1 MADKNLYNED
11 SIQSL
16 TPREHVQLR
25 PGMYAGNTDT
35 PNQLLLEVFSNAL
48 DEHNIGHGDTI
59 IIQTKEDGVCFVE
72 DKAQGFPI
80 GQKRED
86 GITVLEAAFSVMNTS
101 GKYTDDGVYEGTSL
115 GLNGIGLKLVTFLSQ
130 WLEVVSYQ
138 NGKSE
143 KLRFENGIIVDKKIG
158 KAIDKG
164 SGTKVWFKPDKQ
176 YFKTDKVDNKF
187 FEKFFN
193 DICCLC
199 NDLTIVFNDKE
210 IRHSSIEDI
219 ISIKAGNNIEIV
231 DNHFLIEDKNFKLA
245 MTFTSS
251 SMANIIPYVNYGLT
265 DQGPHITS
273 IKSTI
278 TRIFNNWA
286 KQNGLLAA
294 KDKNLDG
301 NSIQE
306 GILLVCN
313 ILSTGVKYD
322 AQVKTRVVSL
332 NSDFSSVLS
341 EQLEIWLD
349 NNPKDAEAII
359 EKALV
364 ARKAAEAAKKARAA
378 VKKKAEEK
386 KDKLFKLPTT
396 LTDCWT
402 KDRSEAELFICE
414 GKSAAA
420 GLVAARDAKY
430 QAIYGVRGK
439 MLSVLKTTPAQILK
453 NQEIN
458 NLIQALGLECDNAT
472 AKLKYDKKKLR
483 YHKIIAAADA
493 DPDGWAIENLLFNIL
508 WYLCPDLIIEGHV
521 YSAVPPLYRI
531 TNQKNEYIYIK
542 GDAEL
547 QEYKDKYGEKT
558 IKVLARNKGLGE
570 QDSDELSYALLEQ
583 ETRNVVQLQVN
594 DIGKLDKV
602 FNDLYGKKVEP
613 RVKFLLEHL
622 EEAHID

>member
-48 DEHNIGHGDTI
+48 DEHNIGHGNI
-59 IIQTKEDGVCFVE
+59 IYVQTKDDGVCFVE

-86 GITVLEAAFSVMNTS
+86 GITILEAAFSVMNTS

-115 GLNGIGLKLVTFLSQ
+115 GLNGIGLKLVTFLSE

-143 KLRFENGIIVDKKIG
+143 KLRFENGIIVDKKID
-158 KAIDKG
+158 KVADKG

-176 YFKTDKVDNKF
+176 YFKTDRVDNKF

-210 IRHSSIEDI
+210 IHHSSIEDI

-251 SMANIIPYVNYGLT
+251 SVANIIPYVNYGLT

-278 TRIFNNWA
+278 TRVFNNWA
-286 KQNGLLAA
+286 KQNGLLKT

-332 NSDFSSVLS
+332 NSDFSSVLG

-378 VKKKAEEK
+378 VKAKATTK
-386 KDKLFKLPTT
+386 TKLKIAAMPSKLA
-396 LTDCWT
+396 DCHN
-402 KDRSEAELFICE
+402 KDRSKCELYLTE
-414 GKSAAA
+414 GDSAS
-420 GLVAARDAKY
+420 GGCKIIRDASF
-430 QAIYGVRGK
+430 QAILGLKGK
-439 MLSVLKTTPAQILK
+439 VLNCLTSDIKKIQK
-453 NQEIN
+453 NAEIVD
-458 NLIQALGLECDNAT
+458 IIKALGFQWGVDNSVI
-472 AKLKYDKKKLR
+472 YDESKLR
-483 YHKIIAAADA
+483 YDKLIIAADRDVDGAHIQSLICTMLWVLI
-493 DPDGWAIENLLFNIL
+493 PDIIL
-508 WYLCPDLIIEGHV
+508 DGHV
-521 YSAVPPLYRI
+521 YIALPPLY
-531 TNQKNEYIYIK
+531 K
-542 GDAEL
+542 AEWNK
-547 QEYKDKYGEKT
+547 QYKYLDDKKALEDFKKDHKDFTLTYF
-558 IKVLARNKGLGE
+558 KGLGE
-570 QDSDELSYALLEQ
+570 ASPEELGGMIMNPK
-583 ETRNVVQLQVN
+583 TRNIQQITVEDMGLAE
-594 DIGKLDKV
+594 KV
-602 FNDLYGKKVEP
+602 INNLMGSDTQAKKEFVFGNKIKE
-613 RVKFLLEHL
+613 
-622 EEAHID
+622 IM

>member
-115 GLNGIGLKLVTFLSQ
+115 GLNGIGLKLVTFLSE

-143 KLRFENGIIVDKKIG
+143 KLRFENGIIVDKKID
-158 KAIDKG
+158 KVADKG

-176 YFKTDKVDNKF
+176 YFKTDRVDNKF

-210 IRHSSIEDI
+210 IHHSSIEDI
-219 ISIKAGNNIEIV
+219 ISIKAGNNIEII

-278 TRIFNNWA
+278 TRVFNNWA

-332 NSDFSSVLS
+332 NSDFSSVLG

-378 VKKKAEEK
+378 VKAKATTK
-386 KDKLFKLPTT
+386 TKLKIAAMPSKLA
-396 LTDCWT
+396 DCHN
-402 KDRSEAELFICE
+402 KDRSKCELYLTE
-414 GKSAAA
+414 GDSAS
-420 GLVAARDAKY
+420 GGCKIIRDASF
-430 QAIYGVRGK
+430 QAILGLKGK
-439 MLSVLKTTPAQILK
+439 VLNCLTSDIKKIQK
-453 NQEIN
+453 NAEIVD
-458 NLIQALGLECDNAT
+458 IIKALGLQWGIDNSVI
-472 AKLKYDKKKLR
+472 YDESKLR
-483 YHKIIAAADA
+483 YDKLIIAADRDVDGAHIQSLICTMLWVLI
-493 DPDGWAIENLLFNIL
+493 PDIIL
-508 WYLCPDLIIEGHV
+508 DGHV
-521 YSAVPPLYRI
+521 YIALPPLY
-531 TNQKNEYIYIK
+531 K
-542 GDAEL
+542 AEWNK
-547 QEYKDKYGEKT
+547 QYKYLDDKKALEDFKKDHKDFTLTYF
-558 IKVLARNKGLGE
+558 KGLGE
-570 QDSDELSYALLEQ
+570 ASPEELGGMIMNPK
-583 ETRNVVQLQVN
+583 TRNIQQITVD
-594 DIGKLDKV
+594 DIGLAEKTINNLMGSDTQAKKEFV
-602 FNDLYGKKVEP
+602 FGNKIKE
-613 RVKFLLEHL
+613 
-622 EEAHID
+622 IM

>member
-48 DEHNIGHGDTI
+48 DEHNIGHGDI
-59 IIQTKEDGVCFVE
+59 IVIQTKEDGVCFVE

-86 GITVLEAAFSVMNTS
+86 GTTVLEAAFSVMNTS

-115 GLNGIGLKLVTFLSQ
+115 GLNGIGLKLVTFLSE
-130 WLEVVSYQ
+130 WLEVLTYQ

-143 KLRFENGIIVDKKIG
+143 KLRFENGIIVDKKIE
-158 KAIDKG
+158 KITNKN

-176 YFKTDKVDNKF
+176 YFKTDRVDNKF

-199 NDLTIVFNDKE
+199 NDLTIVFNDNK
-210 IRHSSIEDI
+210 IHHSSIEDI
-219 ISIKAGNNIEIV
+219 IPIKAGKNIEIV
-231 DNHFLIEDKNFKLA
+231 DNHFIIEDKDFKLA

-251 SMANIIPYVNYGLT
+251 SAANIIPYVNYGLT

-278 TRIFNNWA
+278 TRVFNNWA
-286 KQNGLLAA
+286 KQNGLLKA

-332 NSDFSSVLS
+332 NSDFSSVLG

-349 NNPKDAEAII
+349 NNPKDAKAII

-378 VKKKAEEK
+378 VKAKATTK
-386 KDKLFKLPTT
+386 TKLKIAAMPSKLA
-396 LTDCWT
+396 DCHN
-402 KDRSEAELFICE
+402 KDRSKCELYLTE
-414 GKSAAA
+414 GDSAS
-420 GLVAARDAKY
+420 GGCKIIRDASF
-430 QAIYGVRGK
+430 QAILGLKGK
-439 MLSVLKTTPAQILK
+439 VLNCLTSDIKKIQK
-453 NQEIN
+453 NAEIVD
-458 NLIQALGLECDNAT
+458 IIKALGLQWGVDNSVI
-472 AKLKYDKKKLR
+472 YDEDKLR
-483 YHKIIAAADA
+483 YDKLIIAADRDVDGAHIQSLICTMLWVLI
-493 DPDGWAIENLLFNIL
+493 PDIIL
-508 WYLCPDLIIEGHV
+508 DGHV
-521 YSAVPPLYRI
+521 YIALPPLY
-531 TNQKNEYIYIK
+531 K
-542 GDAEL
+542 AEWNK
-547 QEYKDKYGEKT
+547 QYKYLDDKKALENFKKDHKDFTLTYF
-558 IKVLARNKGLGE
+558 KGLGE
-570 QDSDELSYALLEQ
+570 ASPEELGGMIMNPK
-583 ETRNVVQLQVN
+583 TRNIQQITVEDMGLAE
-594 DIGKLDKV
+594 KV
-602 FNDLYGKKVEP
+602 INNLMGSDTQAKKEFVFGNKIKE
-613 RVKFLLEHL
+613 
-622 EEAHID
+622 IM

>member
-48 DEHNIGHGDTI
+48 DEHNIGHGNI
-59 IIQTKEDGVCFVE
+59 IYVQTKDDGVCFVE

-86 GITVLEAAFSVMNTS
+86 GITILEAAFSVMNTS

-115 GLNGIGLKLVTFLSQ
+115 GLNGIGLKLVTFLSE

-143 KLRFENGIIVDKKIG
+143 KLRFENGIIVDKKID
-158 KAIDKG
+158 KVADKG

-176 YFKTDKVDNKF
+176 YFKTDRVDNKF

-210 IRHSSIEDI
+210 IHHSSIEDI

-231 DNHFLIEDKNFKLA
+231 DNHFLIEDKDFKLA

-278 TRIFNNWA
+278 TRVFNNWA

-332 NSDFSSVLS
+332 NSDFSSVLG

-349 NNPKDAEAII
+349 NNPKDAEVII

-378 VKKKAEEK
+378 VKAKATAK
-386 KDKLFKLPTT
+386 TKLKIAAMPSKLA
-396 LTDCWT
+396 DCHN
-402 KDRSEAELFICE
+402 KDRSKCELYLTE
-414 GKSAAA
+414 GDSAS
-420 GLVAARDAKY
+420 GGCKIIRDASF
-430 QAIYGVRGK
+430 QAILGLKGK
-439 MLSVLKTTPAQILK
+439 VLNCLTSDIKKIQK
-453 NQEIN
+453 NAEIVD
-458 NLIQALGLECDNAT
+458 IIKALGLQWGVDNSVI
-472 AKLKYDKKKLR
+472 YDESKLR
-483 YHKIIAAADA
+483 YDKLIIAADRDVDGAHIQSLICTMLWVLI
-493 DPDGWAIENLLFNIL
+493 PDIIL
-508 WYLCPDLIIEGHV
+508 DGHV
-521 YSAVPPLYRI
+521 YIALPPLY
-531 TNQKNEYIYIK
+531 K
-542 GDAEL
+542 AEWNK
-547 QEYKDKYGEKT
+547 QYKYLDDKKALEDFKKDHKDFTLTYF
-558 IKVLARNKGLGE
+558 KGLGE
-570 QDSDELSYALLEQ
+570 ASPEELGGMIMNPK
-583 ETRNVVQLQVN
+583 TRNIQQITVD
-594 DIGKLDKV
+594 DIGLAEKTINNLMGSDTQAKKEFV
-602 FNDLYGKKVEP
+602 FGNKIKE
-613 RVKFLLEHL
+613 
-622 EEAHID
+622 IM

>member
-48 DEHNIGHGDTI
+48 DEHNIGHGNI
-59 IIQTKEDGVCFVE
+59 IYVQTKDDGVCFVE

-86 GITVLEAAFSVMNTS
+86 GITILEAAFSVMNTS

-115 GLNGIGLKLVTFLSQ
+115 GLNGIGLKLVTFLSE

-143 KLRFENGIIVDKKIG
+143 KLRFENGIIVDKKID
-158 KAIDKG
+158 KIADKG

-176 YFKTDKVDNKF
+176 YFKTDRVDNKF

-199 NDLTIVFNDKE
+199 NDLTIVFNDNK
-210 IRHSSIEDI
+210 IHHSSIEDI
-219 ISIKAGNNIEIV
+219 IPIKAGKNIEIV
-231 DNHFLIEDKNFKLA
+231 DNHFIVEDKDFKLA

-251 SMANIIPYVNYGLT
+251 SAANIIPYVNYGLT

-278 TRIFNNWA
+278 TRVFNNWA
-286 KQNGLLAA
+286 KQNGLLKA

-322 AQVKTRVVSL
+322 SQVKTRVVSL
-332 NSDFSSVLS
+332 NSDFCSILG

-349 NNPKDAEAII
+349 NNPKDAETII

-378 VKKKAEEK
+378 VKAKATTK
-386 KDKLFKLPTT
+386 TKLKIAAMPSKLA
-396 LTDCWT
+396 DCHN
-402 KDRSEAELFICE
+402 KDRSKCELYLTE
-414 GKSAAA
+414 GDSAS
-420 GLVAARDAKY
+420 GGCKIIRDASF
-430 QAIYGVRGK
+430 QAILGLKGK
-439 MLSVLKTTPAQILK
+439 VLNCLTSDVKKIQK
-453 NQEIN
+453 NAEIVD
-458 NLIQALGLECDNAT
+458 IIKALGLQWGVDNSVI
-472 AKLKYDKKKLR
+472 YDEDKLR
-483 YHKIIAAADA
+483 YDKLIIAADRDVDGAHIQSLICTMLWVLI
-493 DPDGWAIENLLFNIL
+493 PDIIL
-508 WYLCPDLIIEGHV
+508 DGHV
-521 YSAVPPLYRI
+521 YIALPPLY
-531 TNQKNEYIYIK
+531 K
-542 GDAEL
+542 AEWNK
-547 QEYKDKYGEKT
+547 QYKYLDDKKALEDFKKDHKDFTLTYF
-558 IKVLARNKGLGE
+558 KGLGE
-570 QDSDELSYALLEQ
+570 ASPEELGGMIMNPK
-583 ETRNVVQLQVN
+583 TRNIQQITVEDMGLAE
-594 DIGKLDKV
+594 KV
-602 FNDLYGKKVEP
+602 INNLMGSDTQAKKEFVFGNKIKE
-613 RVKFLLEHL
+613 
-622 EEAHID
+622 IM

>member
-48 DEHNIGHGDTI
+48 DEHNIGHGNI
-59 IIQTKEDGVCFVE
+59 IYVQTKDDGVCFVE

-86 GITVLEAAFSVMNTS
+86 GITILEAAFSVMNTS

-115 GLNGIGLKLVTFLSQ
+115 GLNGIGLKLVTFLSE

-143 KLRFENGIIVDKKIG
+143 KLRFENGIIVDKKID
-158 KAIDKG
+158 KVADKG

-176 YFKTDKVDNKF
+176 YFKTDRVDNKF

-199 NDLTIVFNDKE
+199 NNLTIVFNDKE
-210 IRHSSIEDI
+210 IHHSSIEDI

-251 SMANIIPYVNYGLT
+251 STANIIPYINYGLT

-332 NSDFSSVLS
+332 NSDFSSVLG

-359 EKALV
+359 EKALI

-378 VKKKAEEK
+378 VKNKQKAVNNKVKILHPDKLKDAEYLGEDSTLLLVEGLSAGASIAVARPVDNYGILMLRGKLINAFSNTEEK
-386 KDKLFKLPTT
+386 LLKNEEIQLLFK
-396 LTDCWT
+396 
-402 KDRSEAELFICE
+402 
-414 GKSAAA
+414 
-420 GLVAARDAKY
+420 
-430 QAIYGVRGK
+430 
-439 MLSVLKTTPAQILK
+439 
-453 NQEIN
+453 
-458 NLIQALGLECDNAT
+458 ALNIVPHQ
-472 AKLKYDKKKLR
+472 YDSSKLR
-483 YHKIIAAADA
+483 YGKIGICVDA
-493 DPDGWAIENLLFNIL
+493 DSDGYHIGLLIMAALQYFCPEFIEEGR
-508 WYLCPDLIIEGHV
+508 LCWLRT
-521 YSAVPPLYRI
+521 PLYI
-531 TNQKNEYIYIK
+531 SKNK
-542 GDAEL
+542 GKEQYFFTDQELNKVRDSLSGEL
-547 QEYKDKYGEKT
+547 QRCKGIGSLSAEQARASMFGENQHMD
-558 IKVLARNKGLGE
+558 VL
-570 QDSDELSYALLEQ
+570 DSDLNAILLLE
-583 ETRNVVQLQVN
+583 ELMGSAIAPRK
-594 DIGKLDKV
+594 DFI
-602 FNDLYGKKVEP
+602 FNN
-613 RVKFLLEHL
+613 
-622 EEAHID
+622 IDFSEVRE

>member
-59 IIQTKEDGVCFVE
+59 VVQTKEDGVCFVE

-86 GITVLEAAFSVMNTS
+86 GTTVLEAAFSVMNTS

-115 GLNGIGLKLVTFLSQ
+115 GLNGIGLKLVTFLSE
-130 WLEVVSYQ
+130 WLEVLTYQ

-143 KLRFENGIIVDKKIG
+143 KLRFENGIIVDKKIE
-158 KAIDKG
+158 KITNKK

-176 YFKTDKVDNKF
+176 YFKTDRVDNKF

-210 IRHSSIEDI
+210 IHHSSIEDI

-251 SMANIIPYVNYGLT
+251 SAANIIPYVNYGLT

-278 TRIFNNWA
+278 TRVFNNWA
-286 KQNGLLAA
+286 KQNGLLKA

-332 NSDFSSVLS
+332 NSDFSSVLG

-378 VKKKAEEK
+378 VKAKATTK
-386 KDKLFKLPTT
+386 TKLKIAAMPSKLA
-396 LTDCWT
+396 DCHN
-402 KDRSEAELFICE
+402 KDRSKCELYLTE
-414 GKSAAA
+414 GDSAS
-420 GLVAARDAKY
+420 GGCKIIRDASF
-430 QAIYGVRGK
+430 QAILGLKGK
-439 MLSVLKTTPAQILK
+439 VLNCLTSDVKKIQK
-453 NQEIN
+453 NAEIVD
-458 NLIQALGLECDNAT
+458 IIKALGLQWGVDNSVI
-472 AKLKYDKKKLR
+472 YDEDKLR
-483 YHKIIAAADA
+483 YDKLIIAADRDVDGAHIQSLICTMLWVLI
-493 DPDGWAIENLLFNIL
+493 PDIIL
-508 WYLCPDLIIEGHV
+508 DGHV
-521 YSAVPPLYRI
+521 YIALPPLY
-531 TNQKNEYIYIK
+531 K
-542 GDAEL
+542 AEWNK
-547 QEYKDKYGEKT
+547 QYKYLDDKKALEDFKKDHKDFTLTYF
-558 IKVLARNKGLGE
+558 KGLGE
-570 QDSDELSYALLEQ
+570 ASPEELGGMIMNPK
-583 ETRNVVQLQVN
+583 TRNIQQITVEDMGLAE
-594 DIGKLDKV
+594 KV
-602 FNDLYGKKVEP
+602 INNLMGSDTQAKKEFVFGNKIKE
-613 RVKFLLEHL
+613 
-622 EEAHID
+622 IM

>member
-199 NDLTIVFNDKE
+199 NNLTIIFNENK
-210 IRHSSIEDI
+210 IHHNSIEDI
-219 ISIKAGNNIEIV
+219 IPIKAGKNIEIV
-231 DNHFLIEDKNFKLA
+231 DNHFIIEDKDFKLA

-251 SMANIIPYVNYGLT
+251 SAANIIPYVNYGLT

-278 TRIFNNWA
+278 TRVFNNWA

-332 NSDFSSVLS
+332 NSDFSSVLG

-349 NNPKDAEAII
+349 NNPKDAEVII

-378 VKKKAEEK
+378 VKAKAITK
-386 KDKLFKLPTT
+386 TKLKIAAMPSKLA
-396 LTDCWT
+396 DCHN
-402 KDRSEAELFICE
+402 KDRSKCELYLTE
-414 GKSAAA
+414 GDSAS
-420 GLVAARDAKY
+420 GGCKIIRDASF
-430 QAIYGVRGK
+430 QAILGLKGK
-439 MLSVLKTTPAQILK
+439 VLNCLTSDIKKIQK
-453 NQEIN
+453 NAEIVD
-458 NLIQALGLECDNAT
+458 IIKALGLQWGIDNSVI
-472 AKLKYDKKKLR
+472 YDESKLR
-483 YHKIIAAADA
+483 YDKLIIAADRDVDGAHIQSLICTMLWVLI
-493 DPDGWAIENLLFNIL
+493 PDIIL
-508 WYLCPDLIIEGHV
+508 DGHV
-521 YSAVPPLYRI
+521 YIALPPLY
-531 TNQKNEYIYIK
+531 K
-542 GDAEL
+542 AEWNK
-547 QEYKDKYGEKT
+547 QYKYLDDKKALEDFKKDHKDFTLTYF
-558 IKVLARNKGLGE
+558 KGLGE
-570 QDSDELSYALLEQ
+570 ASPEELGGMIMNPK
-583 ETRNVVQLQVN
+583 TRNIQQITVD
-594 DIGKLDKV
+594 DIGLAEKTINNLMGSDTQAKKEFV
-602 FNDLYGKKVEP
+602 FGNKIKE
-613 RVKFLLEHL
+613 
-622 EEAHID
+622 IM

>member
-59 IIQTKEDGVCFVE
+59 VVQTKEDGVCSVE
-72 DKAQGFPI
+72 DNAQGFPI

-115 GLNGIGLKLVTFLSQ
+115 GLNGIGLKLVTFLSE
-130 WLEVVSYQ
+130 WLEVLTYQ

-143 KLRFENGIIVDKKIG
+143 KLRFENGIIVDKKIE
-158 KAIDKG
+158 KITNKN

-176 YFKTDKVDNKF
+176 YFKTDRVDNKF

-199 NDLTIVFNDKE
+199 NDLTIVFNDNK
-210 IRHSSIEDI
+210 IHHSSIEDI
-219 ISIKAGNNIEIV
+219 IPIKAGKNIEIV
-231 DNHFLIEDKNFKLA
+231 DNHFIIEDKDFKLA

-251 SMANIIPYVNYGLT
+251 SATNIIPYVNYGLT

-278 TRIFNNWA
+278 TRVFNNWA
-286 KQNGLLAA
+286 KQNGLLKA

-322 AQVKTRVVSL
+322 SQVKTRVVSL
-332 NSDFSSVLS
+332 NSDFCSILG

-349 NNPKDAEAII
+349 NNPKDAETII

-378 VKKKAEEK
+378 VKAKATTK
-386 KDKLFKLPTT
+386 TKLKIAAMPSKLA
-396 LTDCWT
+396 DCHN
-402 KDRSEAELFICE
+402 KDRSKCELYLTE
-414 GKSAAA
+414 GDSAS
-420 GLVAARDAKY
+420 GGCKIIRDASF
-430 QAIYGVRGK
+430 QAILGLKGK
-439 MLSVLKTTPAQILK
+439 VLNCLTSDIKKIQK
-453 NQEIN
+453 NAEIVD
-458 NLIQALGLECDNAT
+458 IIKALGLQWGVDNSVI
-472 AKLKYDKKKLR
+472 YDEGKLR
-483 YHKIIAAADA
+483 YDKLIIAADRDVDGAHIQSLICTMLWVLI
-493 DPDGWAIENLLFNIL
+493 PDIIL
-508 WYLCPDLIIEGHV
+508 DGHV
-521 YSAVPPLYRI
+521 YIALPPLY
-531 TNQKNEYIYIK
+531 K
-542 GDAEL
+542 AEWNK
-547 QEYKDKYGEKT
+547 QYKYLDDKKALEDFKKDHKDFTLTYF
-558 IKVLARNKGLGE
+558 KGLGE
-570 QDSDELSYALLEQ
+570 ASPEELGGMIMNPK
-583 ETRNVVQLQVN
+583 TRNIQQITVEDMGLAE
-594 DIGKLDKV
+594 KV
-602 FNDLYGKKVEP
+602 INNLMGSDTQAKKEFVFGNKIKE
-613 RVKFLLEHL
+613 
-622 EEAHID
+622 IM

>member
-48 DEHNIGHGDTI
+48 DEHNIGHGNI
-59 IIQTKEDGVCFVE
+59 IYVQTKDDGVCFVE

-86 GITVLEAAFSVMNTS
+86 GITILEAAFSVMNTS

-115 GLNGIGLKLVTFLSQ
+115 GLNGIGLKLVTFLSE

-143 KLRFENGIIVDKKIG
+143 KLRFENGIIVDKKID
-158 KAIDKG
+158 KVADKG

-176 YFKTDKVDNKF
+176 YFKTDRVDNKF

-251 SMANIIPYVNYGLT
+251 NMANIIPYVNYGLT

-278 TRIFNNWA
+278 TRVFNNWA

-332 NSDFSSVLS
+332 NSDFSSVLG

-378 VKKKAEEK
+378 VKAKATTK
-386 KDKLFKLPTT
+386 TKLKIAAMPSKLA
-396 LTDCWT
+396 DCHN
-402 KDRSEAELFICE
+402 KDRSKCELYLTE
-414 GKSAAA
+414 GDSAS
-420 GLVAARDAKY
+420 GGCKIIRDASF
-430 QAIYGVRGK
+430 QAILGLKGK
-439 MLSVLKTTPAQILK
+439 VLNCLTSDIKKIQK
-453 NQEIN
+453 NAEIVD
-458 NLIQALGLECDNAT
+458 IIKALGLQWGVDNSVI
-472 AKLKYDKKKLR
+472 YDESKLR
-483 YHKIIAAADA
+483 YDKLIIAADRDVDGAHIQSLICTMLWVLI
-493 DPDGWAIENLLFNIL
+493 PDIIL
-508 WYLCPDLIIEGHV
+508 DGHV
-521 YSAVPPLYRI
+521 YIALPPLY
-531 TNQKNEYIYIK
+531 K
-542 GDAEL
+542 AEWNK
-547 QEYKDKYGEKT
+547 QYKYLDDKKALEDFKKDHKDFTLTYF
-558 IKVLARNKGLGE
+558 KGLGE
-570 QDSDELSYALLEQ
+570 ASPEELGGMIMNPK
-583 ETRNVVQLQVN
+583 TRNIQQITVEDMGLAE
-594 DIGKLDKV
+594 KV
-602 FNDLYGKKVEP
+602 INNLMGSDTQAKKEFVFGNKIKE
-613 RVKFLLEHL
+613 
-622 EEAHID
+622 IM

>member
-1 MADKNLYNED
+1 MVDKNLYNED

-48 DEHNIGHGDTI
+48 DEHNIGHGNTI
-59 IIQTKEDGVCFVE
+59 IVKTQKDGTCYVE
-72 DKAQGFPI
+72 DRAQGFPI

-86 GITVLEAAFSVMNTS
+86 GITILEAAFSVMNTS

-115 GLNGIGLKLVTFLSQ
+115 GLNGIGLKLVTFLSE

-143 KLRFENGIIVDKKIG
+143 KLRFENGIIADKKI
-158 KAIDKG
+158 DKIANRS

-176 YFKTDKVDNKF
+176 YFKTDKVDDKF

-199 NDLTIVFNDKE
+199 NDLTIVFNDNK
-210 IRHSSIEDI
+210 IHHSSIEDI
-219 ISIKAGNNIEIV
+219 IPIKAGNNIEIV
-231 DNHFLIEDKNFKLA
+231 DNHFIIENKDFKLA

-251 SMANIIPYVNYGLT
+251 SAANIIPYVNYGLT

-278 TRIFNNWA
+278 TRVFNNWA
-286 KQNGLLAA
+286 KQNGLLKA

-332 NSDFSSVLS
+332 NSDFSSVLG

-378 VKKKAEEK
+378 VKAKATAK
-386 KDKLFKLPTT
+386 TKLKIAAMPSKLA
-396 LTDCWT
+396 DCHN
-402 KDRSEAELFICE
+402 KDRSKCELYLTE
-414 GKSAAA
+414 GDSAS
-420 GLVAARDAKY
+420 GGCKIIRDASF
-430 QAIYGVRGK
+430 QAILGLKGK
-439 MLSVLKTTPAQILK
+439 VLNCLTSDIKKIQK
-453 NQEIN
+453 NAEIVD
-458 NLIQALGLECDNAT
+458 IIKALGLQWGIDNSVI
-472 AKLKYDKKKLR
+472 YDESKLR
-483 YHKIIAAADA
+483 YDKLIIAADRDVDGAHIQSLICTMLWVLI
-493 DPDGWAIENLLFNIL
+493 PDIIL
-508 WYLCPDLIIEGHV
+508 DGHV
-521 YSAVPPLYRI
+521 YIALPPLY
-531 TNQKNEYIYIK
+531 K
-542 GDAEL
+542 AEWNK
-547 QEYKDKYGEKT
+547 QYKYLDDKKALEDFKKDHKDFTLTYF
-558 IKVLARNKGLGE
+558 KGLGE
-570 QDSDELSYALLEQ
+570 ASPEELGGMIMNPK
-583 ETRNVVQLQVN
+583 TRNIQQITVEDMGLAE
-594 DIGKLDKV
+594 KV
-602 FNDLYGKKVEP
+602 INNLMGSDTQTKKEFVFGNKIKE
-613 RVKFLLEHL
+613 
-622 EEAHID
+622 IM

>member
-48 DEHNIGHGDTI
+48 DEHNIGHGNI
-59 IIQTKEDGVCFVE
+59 IYVQTKDDGVCFVE

-86 GITVLEAAFSVMNTS
+86 GITILEAAFSVMNTS

-115 GLNGIGLKLVTFLSQ
+115 GLNGIGLKLVTFLSE

-143 KLRFENGIIVDKKIG
+143 KLRFENGIIVDKKID
-158 KAIDKG
+158 KVADKG

-176 YFKTDKVDNKF
+176 YFKTDRVDNKF

-199 NDLTIVFNDKE
+199 NNLTIVFNDKE
-210 IRHSSIEDI
+210 IHHSSIEDI

-332 NSDFSSVLS
+332 NSDFSSVLG

-378 VKKKAEEK
+378 VKAKATTK
-386 KDKLFKLPTT
+386 TKLKIAAMPSKLA
-396 LTDCWT
+396 DCHN
-402 KDRSEAELFICE
+402 KDRSKCELYLTE
-414 GKSAAA
+414 GDSAS
-420 GLVAARDAKY
+420 GGCKIIRDASF
-430 QAIYGVRGK
+430 QAILGLKGK
-439 MLSVLKTTPAQILK
+439 VLNCLTSDIKKIQK
-453 NQEIN
+453 NAEIVD
-458 NLIQALGLECDNAT
+458 IIKALGLQWGVDNSVI
-472 AKLKYDKKKLR
+472 YDEDKLR
-483 YHKIIAAADA
+483 YDKLIIAADRDVDGAHIQSLICTMLWVLI
-493 DPDGWAIENLLFNIL
+493 PDIIL
-508 WYLCPDLIIEGHV
+508 DGHV
-521 YSAVPPLYRI
+521 YIALPPLYKAEW
-531 TNQKNEYIYIK
+531 NKQYKYLDDKKALEDFKKNH
-542 GDAEL
+542 
-547 QEYKDKYGEKT
+547 KDFTLTYF
-558 IKVLARNKGLGE
+558 KGLGE
-570 QDSDELSYALLEQ
+570 ASPEELGGMIMNPK
-583 ETRNVVQLQVN
+583 TRNIQQITVEDMGLAE
-594 DIGKLDKV
+594 KV
-602 FNDLYGKKVEP
+602 INNLMGSDTQAKKEFVFGNKIKE
-613 RVKFLLEHL
+613 
-622 EEAHID
+622 IM

>member
-1 MADKNLYNED
+1 MDKNLYNED

-59 IIQTKEDGVCFVE
+59 VVQTKENGVCSVE

-86 GITVLEAAFSVMNTS
+86 GTTVLEAAFSVMNTS

-115 GLNGIGLKLVTFLSQ
+115 GLNGIGLKLVTFLSE
-130 WLEVVSYQ
+130 WLEVLTYQ

-143 KLRFENGIIVDKKIG
+143 KLRFENGIIVDKKIE
-158 KAIDKG
+158 KITNKN

-176 YFKTDKVDNKF
+176 YFKTDRVDNKF

-199 NDLTIVFNDKE
+199 NDLTIVFNDNK
-210 IRHSSIEDI
+210 IHHSSIEDI
-219 ISIKAGNNIEIV
+219 IPIKAGKNIEIV
-231 DNHFLIEDKNFKLA
+231 DNHFIIEDKDFKLA

-251 SMANIIPYVNYGLT
+251 SAANIIPYVNYGLT

-278 TRIFNNWA
+278 TRVFNNWA
-286 KQNGLLAA
+286 KQNGLLKA

-322 AQVKTRVVSL
+322 SQVKTRVVSL
-332 NSDFSSVLS
+332 NSDFCSILG

-378 VKKKAEEK
+378 VKAKATTK
-386 KDKLFKLPTT
+386 TKLKIAAMPSKLA
-396 LTDCWT
+396 DCHN
-402 KDRSEAELFICE
+402 KDRSKCELYLTE
-414 GKSAAA
+414 GDSAS
-420 GLVAARDAKY
+420 GGCKIIRDASF
-430 QAIYGVRGK
+430 QAILGLKGK
-439 MLSVLKTTPAQILK
+439 VLNCLTSDIKKIQK
-453 NQEIN
+453 NAEIVD
-458 NLIQALGLECDNAT
+458 IIKALGLQWGVDNSVI
-472 AKLKYDKKKLR
+472 YDEGKLR
-483 YHKIIAAADA
+483 YDKLIIAADRDVDGAHIQSLICTMLWVLI
-493 DPDGWAIENLLFNIL
+493 PDIIL
-508 WYLCPDLIIEGHV
+508 DGHV
-521 YSAVPPLYRI
+521 YIALPPLY
-531 TNQKNEYIYIK
+531 K
-542 GDAEL
+542 AEWNK
-547 QEYKDKYGEKT
+547 QYKYLDDKKALEDFKKDHKDFTLTYF
-558 IKVLARNKGLGE
+558 KGLGE
-570 QDSDELSYALLEQ
+570 ASPEELGGMIMNPK
-583 ETRNVVQLQVN
+583 TRNIQQITVEDMGLAE
-594 DIGKLDKV
+594 KV
-602 FNDLYGKKVEP
+602 INNLMGSDTQAKKEFVFGNKIKE
-613 RVKFLLEHL
+613 
-622 EEAHID
+622 IM

>member
-48 DEHNIGHGDTI
+48 DEHNIGHGNI
-59 IIQTKEDGVCFVE
+59 IYVQTKDDGVCFVE

-86 GITVLEAAFSVMNTS
+86 GITILEAAFSVMNTS

-115 GLNGIGLKLVTFLSQ
+115 GLNGIGLKLVTFLSK

-143 KLRFENGIIVDKKIG
+143 KLRFENGIIVDKKID
-158 KAIDKG
+158 KVADKG

-176 YFKTDKVDNKF
+176 YFKTDRVDNKF

-278 TRIFNNWA
+278 TRVFNNWA
-286 KQNGLLAA
+286 KQNGLLKT

-332 NSDFSSVLS
+332 NSDFSSVLG

-349 NNPKDAEAII
+349 NNPKDAERII

-378 VKKKAEEK
+378 VKAKATTK
-386 KDKLFKLPTT
+386 TKLKIAAMPSKLA
-396 LTDCWT
+396 DCHN
-402 KDRSEAELFICE
+402 KDRSKCELYLTE
-414 GKSAAA
+414 GDSAS
-420 GLVAARDAKY
+420 GGCKIIRDASF
-430 QAIYGVRGK
+430 QAILGLKGK
-439 MLSVLKTTPAQILK
+439 VLNCLTSDVKKIQK
-453 NQEIN
+453 NAEIVD
-458 NLIQALGLECDNAT
+458 IIKALGLQWGVDNSVI
-472 AKLKYDKKKLR
+472 YDEDKLR
-483 YHKIIAAADA
+483 YDKLIIAADRDVDGAHIQSLICTMLWVLI
-493 DPDGWAIENLLFNIL
+493 PDIIL
-508 WYLCPDLIIEGHV
+508 DGHV
-521 YSAVPPLYRI
+521 YIALPPLY
-531 TNQKNEYIYIK
+531 K
-542 GDAEL
+542 AEWNK
-547 QEYKDKYGEKT
+547 QYKYLDDKKALEDFKKDHKDFTLTYF
-558 IKVLARNKGLGE
+558 KGLGE
-570 QDSDELSYALLEQ
+570 ASPEELGGMIMNPK
-583 ETRNVVQLQVN
+583 TRNIQQITVEDMGLAE
-594 DIGKLDKV
+594 KV
-602 FNDLYGKKVEP
+602 INNLMGSDTQAKKEFVFGNKIKE
-613 RVKFLLEHL
+613 
-622 EEAHID
+622 IM

>member
-59 IIQTKEDGVCFVE
+59 VVQTKEDGVCFVE

-115 GLNGIGLKLVTFLSQ
+115 GLNGIGLKLVTFLSE
-130 WLEVVSYQ
+130 WLEVLTYQ

-143 KLRFENGIIVDKKIG
+143 KLRFENGIIVDKKIE
-158 KAIDKG
+158 KITNKN

-176 YFKTDKVDNKF
+176 YFKTDRVDNKF

-199 NDLTIVFNDKE
+199 NDLTIVFNDNK
-210 IRHSSIEDI
+210 IHHSSIEDI
-219 ISIKAGNNIEIV
+219 IPIKAGKNIEIV
-231 DNHFLIEDKNFKLA
+231 DNHFIIEDKDFKLA

-251 SMANIIPYVNYGLT
+251 SAANIIPYVNYGLT

-278 TRIFNNWA
+278 TRVFNSWA
-286 KQNGLLAA
+286 KQNGLLKA

-332 NSDFSSVLS
+332 NSDFSSILG

-378 VKKKAEEK
+378 VKAKATTK
-386 KDKLFKLPTT
+386 TKLKIAAMPSKLA
-396 LTDCWT
+396 DCHN
-402 KDRSEAELFICE
+402 KDRSKCELYLTE
-414 GKSAAA
+414 GDSAS
-420 GLVAARDAKY
+420 GGCKIIRDASF
-430 QAIYGVRGK
+430 QAILGLKGK
-439 MLSVLKTTPAQILK
+439 ILNCLTSDIKKIQK
-453 NQEIN
+453 NAEIVD
-458 NLIQALGLECDNAT
+458 IIKALGLQWGVDNSVI
-472 AKLKYDKKKLR
+472 YDEDKLR
-483 YHKIIAAADA
+483 YDKLIIAADRDVDGAHIQSLICTMLWVLI
-493 DPDGWAIENLLFNIL
+493 PDIIL
-508 WYLCPDLIIEGHV
+508 DGHV
-521 YSAVPPLYRI
+521 YIALPPLY
-531 TNQKNEYIYIK
+531 K
-542 GDAEL
+542 AEWNK
-547 QEYKDKYGEKT
+547 QYKYLDDKKALEDFKKDHKDFTLTYF
-558 IKVLARNKGLGE
+558 KGLGE
-570 QDSDELSYALLEQ
+570 ASPEELGGMIMNPK
-583 ETRNVVQLQVN
+583 TRNIQQITVE
-594 DIGKLDKV
+594 DMGFAEKV
-602 FNDLYGKKVEP
+602 INNLMGSDTQAKKEFVFGNKIKE
-613 RVKFLLEHL
+613 
-622 EEAHID
+622 IM

>member
-199 NDLTIVFNDKE
+199 NNLTIIFNENK
-210 IRHSSIEDI
+210 IHHNSIEDI
-219 ISIKAGNNIEIV
+219 IPIKAGKNIEIV
-231 DNHFLIEDKNFKLA
+231 DNHFIIEDKDFKLA

-251 SMANIIPYVNYGLT
+251 SAANIIPYVNYGLT

-278 TRIFNNWA
+278 TRVFNNWA

-332 NSDFSSVLS
+332 NSDFSSVLG

-378 VKKKAEEK
+378 VKAKATTK
-386 KDKLFKLPTT
+386 TKLKIAAMPSKLA
-396 LTDCWT
+396 DCHN
-402 KDRSEAELFICE
+402 KDRSKCELYLTE
-414 GKSAAA
+414 GDSAS
-420 GLVAARDAKY
+420 GGCKIIRDASF
-430 QAIYGVRGK
+430 QAILGLKGK
-439 MLSVLKTTPAQILK
+439 VLNCLTSDIKKIQK
-453 NQEIN
+453 NAEIVD
-458 NLIQALGLECDNAT
+458 IIKALGLQWSIDNSVI
-472 AKLKYDKKKLR
+472 YDESKLR
-483 YHKIIAAADA
+483 YDKLIIAADRDVDGAHIQSLICTMLWVLI
-493 DPDGWAIENLLFNIL
+493 PDIIL
-508 WYLCPDLIIEGHV
+508 DGHV
-521 YSAVPPLYRI
+521 YIALPPLY
-531 TNQKNEYIYIK
+531 K
-542 GDAEL
+542 AEWNK
-547 QEYKDKYGEKT
+547 QYKYLDDKKALEDFKKDHKDFTLTYF
-558 IKVLARNKGLGE
+558 KGLGE
-570 QDSDELSYALLEQ
+570 ASPEELGGMIMNPK
-583 ETRNVVQLQVN
+583 TRNIQQITVD
-594 DIGKLDKV
+594 DIGLAEKTINNLMGSDTQAKKEFV
-602 FNDLYGKKVEP
+602 FGNKIKE
-613 RVKFLLEHL
+613 
-622 EEAHID
+622 IM

>member
-1 MADKNLYNED
+1 MVDKNLYNED

-59 IIQTKEDGVCFVE
+59 IVQTKEDGVCSVE

-115 GLNGIGLKLVTFLSQ
+115 GLNGIGLKLVTFLSE
-130 WLEVVSYQ
+130 WLEVLTYQ
-138 NGKSE
+138 KGKSE
-143 KLRFENGIIVDKKIG
+143 KLRFENGIIVDKKIE
-158 KAIDKG
+158 KITNKN

-176 YFKTDKVDNKF
+176 YFKTDRVDNKF

-199 NDLTIVFNDKE
+199 NDLTIVFNDNK
-210 IRHSSIEDI
+210 IHHSSIEDI
-219 ISIKAGNNIEIV
+219 IPIKAGKNIEIV
-231 DNHFLIEDKNFKLA
+231 DNHFIIEDKDFKLA

-251 SMANIIPYVNYGLT
+251 SAANIIPYINYGLT

-278 TRIFNNWA
+278 TRVFNNWA
-286 KQNGLLAA
+286 KQNGLLKT

-332 NSDFSSVLS
+332 NSDFSSVLG

-349 NNPKDAEAII
+349 NNPKDAKAII

-378 VKKKAEEK
+378 VKAKAVTK
-386 KDKLFKLPTT
+386 TKLKIAAMPSKLA
-396 LTDCWT
+396 DCHN
-402 KDRSEAELFICE
+402 KDRSKCELYLTE
-414 GKSAAA
+414 GDSAS
-420 GLVAARDAKY
+420 GGCKIIRDASF
-430 QAIYGVRGK
+430 QAILGLKGK
-439 MLSVLKTTPAQILK
+439 VLNCLTSDVKKIQK
-453 NQEIN
+453 NAEIVD
-458 NLIQALGLECDNAT
+458 IIKALGLQWGIDNSVI
-472 AKLKYDKKKLR
+472 YDEDKLR
-483 YHKIIAAADA
+483 YDKLIIAADRDVDGAHIQSLICTMLWVLI
-493 DPDGWAIENLLFNIL
+493 PDIIL
-508 WYLCPDLIIEGHV
+508 DGHV
-521 YSAVPPLYRI
+521 YIALPPLY
-531 TNQKNEYIYIK
+531 K
-542 GDAEL
+542 AEWNK
-547 QEYKDKYGEKT
+547 QYKYLDDKKALEDFKKDHKDFTLTYF
-558 IKVLARNKGLGE
+558 KGLGE
-570 QDSDELSYALLEQ
+570 ASPEELGGMIMNPK
-583 ETRNVVQLQVN
+583 TRNIQQITVEDMGLAE
-594 DIGKLDKV
+594 KV
-602 FNDLYGKKVEP
+602 INNLMGSDTQAKKEFVFGNKIKE
-613 RVKFLLEHL
+613 
-622 EEAHID
+622 IM

>member
-143 KLRFENGIIVDKKIG
+143 KLRFENGVIVDKKIG

-210 IRHSSIEDI
+210 IHHSSIEDI
-219 ISIKAGNNIEIV
+219 VSIKAGNNIEIV

-278 TRIFNNWA
+278 TRVFNNWA

-332 NSDFSSVLS
+332 NSDFSSVLG

-378 VKKKAEEK
+378 VKAKATAK
-386 KDKLFKLPTT
+386 TKLKIAAMPSKLA
-396 LTDCWT
+396 DCHN
-402 KDRSEAELFICE
+402 KDRSKCELYLTE
-414 GKSAAA
+414 GDSAS
-420 GLVAARDAKY
+420 GGCKIIRDASF
-430 QAIYGVRGK
+430 QAILGLKGK
-439 MLSVLKTTPAQILK
+439 VLNCLTSDIKKIQK
-453 NQEIN
+453 NAEIVD
-458 NLIQALGLECDNAT
+458 IIKALGLQWGIDNSVI
-472 AKLKYDKKKLR
+472 YDESKLR
-483 YHKIIAAADA
+483 YDKLIIAADRDVDGAHIQSLICTMLWVLI
-493 DPDGWAIENLLFNIL
+493 PDIIL
-508 WYLCPDLIIEGHV
+508 DGHV
-521 YSAVPPLYRI
+521 YIALPPLY
-531 TNQKNEYIYIK
+531 K
-542 GDAEL
+542 AEWNK
-547 QEYKDKYGEKT
+547 QYKYLDDKKALEDFKKDHKDFTLTYF
-558 IKVLARNKGLGE
+558 KGLGE
-570 QDSDELSYALLEQ
+570 ASPEELGGMIMNPK
-583 ETRNVVQLQVN
+583 TRNIQQITVD
-594 DIGKLDKV
+594 DIGLAEKTINNLMGSDTQAKKEFV
-602 FNDLYGKKVEP
+602 FGNKIKE
-613 RVKFLLEHL
+613 
-622 EEAHID
+622 IM

>member
-199 NDLTIVFNDKE
+199 NNLTIIFNENK
-210 IRHSSIEDI
+210 IHHNSIEDI
-219 ISIKAGNNIEIV
+219 IPIKAGKNIEIV
-231 DNHFLIEDKNFKLA
+231 DNHFIIEDKDFKLA

-251 SMANIIPYVNYGLT
+251 SAANIIPYVNYGLT

-278 TRIFNNWA
+278 TRVFNNWA

-332 NSDFSSVLS
+332 NSDFSSVLG

-378 VKKKAEEK
+378 VKAKATAK
-386 KDKLFKLPTT
+386 TKLKIAAMPSKLA
-396 LTDCWT
+396 DCHN
-402 KDRSEAELFICE
+402 KDRSKCELYLTE
-414 GKSAAA
+414 GDSAS
-420 GLVAARDAKY
+420 GGCKIIRDASF
-430 QAIYGVRGK
+430 QAILGLKGK
-439 MLSVLKTTPAQILK
+439 VLNCLTSDIKKIQK
-453 NQEIN
+453 NAEIVD
-458 NLIQALGLECDNAT
+458 IIKALGLQWGIDNSVI
-472 AKLKYDKKKLR
+472 YDESKLR
-483 YHKIIAAADA
+483 YDKLIIAADRDVDGAHIQSLICTMLWVLI
-493 DPDGWAIENLLFNIL
+493 PDIIL
-508 WYLCPDLIIEGHV
+508 DGHV
-521 YSAVPPLYRI
+521 YIALPPLY
-531 TNQKNEYIYIK
+531 K
-542 GDAEL
+542 AEWNK
-547 QEYKDKYGEKT
+547 QYKYLDDKKALEDFKKDHKDFTLTYF
-558 IKVLARNKGLGE
+558 KGLGE
-570 QDSDELSYALLEQ
+570 ASPEELGGMIMNPK
-583 ETRNVVQLQVN
+583 TRNIQQITVEDMGLAE
-594 DIGKLDKV
+594 KV
-602 FNDLYGKKVEP
+602 INNLMGSDTQAKKEFVFGNKIKE
-613 RVKFLLEHL
+613 
-622 EEAHID
+622 IM

>member
-48 DEHNIGHGDTI
+48 DEHNIGHGNI
-59 IIQTKEDGVCFVE
+59 IYVQTKDDGVCFVE

-86 GITVLEAAFSVMNTS
+86 GITILEAAFSVMNTS

-115 GLNGIGLKLVTFLSQ
+115 GLNGIGLKLVTFLSE

-143 KLRFENGIIVDKKIG
+143 KLRFENGIIVDKKID
-158 KAIDKG
+158 KVADKG

-176 YFKTDKVDNKF
+176 YFKTDRVDNKF

-251 SMANIIPYVNYGLT
+251 NMANIIPYVNYGLT

-332 NSDFSSVLS
+332 NSDFSSVLG

-378 VKKKAEEK
+378 VKAKATTK
-386 KDKLFKLPTT
+386 TKLKIAAMPSKLA
-396 LTDCWT
+396 DCHN
-402 KDRSEAELFICE
+402 KDRSKCELYLTE
-414 GKSAAA
+414 GDSAS
-420 GLVAARDAKY
+420 GGCKIIRDASF
-430 QAIYGVRGK
+430 QAILGLKGK
-439 MLSVLKTTPAQILK
+439 VLNCLTSDVKKIQK
-453 NQEIN
+453 NAEIVD
-458 NLIQALGLECDNAT
+458 IIKALGLQWGVDNSVI
-472 AKLKYDKKKLR
+472 YDEDKLR
-483 YHKIIAAADA
+483 YDKLIIAADRDVDGAHIQSLICTMLWVLI
-493 DPDGWAIENLLFNIL
+493 PDIIL
-508 WYLCPDLIIEGHV
+508 DGHV
-521 YSAVPPLYRI
+521 YIALPPLY
-531 TNQKNEYIYIK
+531 K
-542 GDAEL
+542 AEWNK
-547 QEYKDKYGEKT
+547 QYKYLDDKKALEDFKKDHKDFTLTYF
-558 IKVLARNKGLGE
+558 KGLGE
-570 QDSDELSYALLEQ
+570 ASPEELGGMIMNPK
-583 ETRNVVQLQVN
+583 TRNIQQITVEDMGLAE
-594 DIGKLDKV
+594 KV
-602 FNDLYGKKVEP
+602 INNLMGSDTQAKKEFVFGNKIKE
-613 RVKFLLEHL
+613 
-622 EEAHID
+622 IM

>member
-59 IIQTKEDGVCFVE
+59 VVQTKEDGVCSVE

-86 GITVLEAAFSVMNTS
+86 GTTVLEAAFSVMNTS

-115 GLNGIGLKLVTFLSQ
+115 GLNGIGLKLVTFLSE
-130 WLEVVSYQ
+130 WLEVLTYQ

-143 KLRFENGIIVDKKIG
+143 KLRFENGIIVDKKIE
-158 KAIDKG
+158 KITNKN

-176 YFKTDKVDNKF
+176 YFKTDRVDNKF

-199 NDLTIVFNDKE
+199 NDLTIIFNDNK
-210 IRHSSIEDI
+210 IHHSSIEDI
-219 ISIKAGNNIEIV
+219 IPIKAGKNIEIV
-231 DNHFLIEDKNFKLA
+231 DNHFIIEDKDFKLA

-251 SMANIIPYVNYGLT
+251 SVANIIPYVNYGLT

-278 TRIFNNWA
+278 TRVFNNWA
-286 KQNGLLAA
+286 KQNGLLKT

-332 NSDFSSVLS
+332 NSDFSSVLG

-349 NNPKDAEAII
+349 NNPKDAETII

-378 VKKKAEEK
+378 VKAKATTK
-386 KDKLFKLPTT
+386 TKLKIAAMPSKLA
-396 LTDCWT
+396 DCHN
-402 KDRSEAELFICE
+402 KDRSKCELYLTE
-414 GKSAAA
+414 GDSAS
-420 GLVAARDAKY
+420 GGCKIIRDASF
-430 QAIYGVRGK
+430 QAILGLKGK
-439 MLSVLKTTPAQILK
+439 VLNCLTSDIKKIQK
-453 NQEIN
+453 NAEIVD
-458 NLIQALGLECDNAT
+458 IIKALGLQWGVDNSVI
-472 AKLKYDKKKLR
+472 YDEDKLR
-483 YHKIIAAADA
+483 YDKLIIAADRDVDGAHIQSLICTMLWVLI
-493 DPDGWAIENLLFNIL
+493 PDIIL
-508 WYLCPDLIIEGHV
+508 DGHV
-521 YSAVPPLYRI
+521 YIALPPLY
-531 TNQKNEYIYIK
+531 K
-542 GDAEL
+542 AEWNK
-547 QEYKDKYGEKT
+547 QYKYLDDKKALEDFKKDHKDFTLTYF
-558 IKVLARNKGLGE
+558 KGLGE
-570 QDSDELSYALLEQ
+570 ASPEELGGMIMNPK
-583 ETRNVVQLQVN
+583 TRNIQQITVEDMGLAE
-594 DIGKLDKV
+594 KV
-602 FNDLYGKKVEP
+602 INNLMGSDTQAKKEFVFGNKIKE
-613 RVKFLLEHL
+613 
-622 EEAHID
+622 IM

>member
-1 MADKNLYNED
+1 MTDKNLYNED

-16 TPREHVQLR
+16 TPKEHVQLR

-59 IIQTKEDGVCFVE
+59 VVQTKEDGVCFVE

-86 GITVLEAAFSVMNTS
+86 GTTVLEAAFSIMNTS

-115 GLNGIGLKLVTFLSQ
+115 GLNGIGLKLVTFLSE

-143 KLRFENGIIVDKKIG
+143 KLRFENGIIVDKKID
-158 KAIDKG
+158 KVADKG

-176 YFKTDKVDNKF
+176 YFKTDRVDNKF

-210 IRHSSIEDI
+210 IHHSSIEDI

-278 TRIFNNWA
+278 TRVFNNWA

-332 NSDFSSVLS
+332 NSDFSSVLG

-378 VKKKAEEK
+378 VKAKATTK
-386 KDKLFKLPTT
+386 TKLKIAAMPSKLA
-396 LTDCWT
+396 DCHN
-402 KDRSEAELFICE
+402 KDRSKCELYLTE
-414 GKSAAA
+414 GDSAS
-420 GLVAARDAKY
+420 GGCKIIRDASF
-430 QAIYGVRGK
+430 QAILGLKGK
-439 MLSVLKTTPAQILK
+439 VLNCLTSDVKKIQK
-453 NQEIN
+453 NAEIVD
-458 NLIQALGLECDNAT
+458 IIKALGLQWGVDNSVI
-472 AKLKYDKKKLR
+472 YDEGKLR
-483 YHKIIAAADA
+483 YDKLIIAADRDVDGAHIQSLICTMLWVLI
-493 DPDGWAIENLLFNIL
+493 PDIIL
-508 WYLCPDLIIEGHV
+508 DGHV
-521 YSAVPPLYRI
+521 YIALPPLY
-531 TNQKNEYIYIK
+531 K
-542 GDAEL
+542 AEWNK
-547 QEYKDKYGEKT
+547 QYKYLDDKKALEDFKKDHKDFTLTYF
-558 IKVLARNKGLGE
+558 KGLGE
-570 QDSDELSYALLEQ
+570 ASPEELGGMIMNPK
-583 ETRNVVQLQVN
+583 TRNIQQITIEDMGLAE
-594 DIGKLDKV
+594 KV
-602 FNDLYGKKVEP
+602 INNLMGSDTQAKKEFVFGNKIKE
-613 RVKFLLEHL
+613 
-622 EEAHID
+622 IM

>member
-48 DEHNIGHGDTI
+48 DEHNIGHGNI
-59 IIQTKEDGVCFVE
+59 IYVQTKDDGVCFVE

-86 GITVLEAAFSVMNTS
+86 GITILEAAFSVMNTS

-115 GLNGIGLKLVTFLSQ
+115 GLNGIGLKLVTFLSE

-143 KLRFENGIIVDKKIG
+143 KLRFENGIIVDKKID
-158 KAIDKG
+158 KVADKG

-176 YFKTDKVDNKF
+176 YFKTDRVDNKF

-199 NDLTIVFNDKE
+199 NNLTIIFNENK
-210 IRHSSIEDI
+210 IRHNSIEDI
-219 ISIKAGNNIEIV
+219 IPIKAGKNIEIV
-231 DNHFLIEDKNFKLA
+231 DNHFIIEDKDFKLA

-251 SMANIIPYVNYGLT
+251 SAANIIPYVNYGLT

-278 TRIFNNWA
+278 TRVFNNWA

-332 NSDFSSVLS
+332 NSDFSSVLG

-378 VKKKAEEK
+378 VKAKATTK
-386 KDKLFKLPTT
+386 TKLKIAAMPSKLA
-396 LTDCWT
+396 DCHN
-402 KDRSEAELFICE
+402 KDRSKCELYLTE
-414 GKSAAA
+414 GDSAS
-420 GLVAARDAKY
+420 GGCKIIRDASF
-430 QAIYGVRGK
+430 QAILGLKGK
-439 MLSVLKTTPAQILK
+439 VLNCLTSDIKKIQK
-453 NQEIN
+453 NAEIVD
-458 NLIQALGLECDNAT
+458 IIKALGLQWGIDNSVI
-472 AKLKYDKKKLR
+472 YDESKLR
-483 YHKIIAAADA
+483 YDKLIIAADRDVDGAHIQSLICTMLWVLI
-493 DPDGWAIENLLFNIL
+493 PDIIL
-508 WYLCPDLIIEGHV
+508 DGHV
-521 YSAVPPLYRI
+521 YIALPPLY
-531 TNQKNEYIYIK
+531 K
-542 GDAEL
+542 AEWNK
-547 QEYKDKYGEKT
+547 QYKYLDDKKALEDFKKDHKDFTLTYF
-558 IKVLARNKGLGE
+558 KGLGE
-570 QDSDELSYALLEQ
+570 ASPEELGGMIMNPK
-583 ETRNVVQLQVN
+583 TRNIQQITVD
-594 DIGKLDKV
+594 DIGLAEKTINNLMGSDTQAKKEFV
-602 FNDLYGKKVEP
+602 FGNKIKE
-613 RVKFLLEHL
+613 
-622 EEAHID
+622 IM

>member
-48 DEHNIGHGDTI
+48 DEHNIGHGNI
-59 IIQTKEDGVCFVE
+59 IYVQTKDDGVCFVE

-86 GITVLEAAFSVMNTS
+86 GITILEAAFSVMNTS

-199 NDLTIVFNDKE
+199 NNLTIIFNGNK
-210 IRHSSIEDI
+210 IHHNSIEDI
-219 ISIKAGNNIEIV
+219 IPIKAGKNIEIV
-231 DNHFLIEDKNFKLA
+231 DNHFIIEDKDFKLA

-251 SMANIIPYVNYGLT
+251 SAANIIPYVNYGLT

-278 TRIFNNWA
+278 TRVFNNWA
-286 KQNGLLAA
+286 KENGLLTA

-332 NSDFSSVLS
+332 NSDFSSVLG

-378 VKKKAEEK
+378 VKAKATAK
-386 KDKLFKLPTT
+386 TKLKIAAMPSKLA
-396 LTDCWT
+396 DCHN
-402 KDRSEAELFICE
+402 KDRSKCELYLTE
-414 GKSAAA
+414 GDSAS
-420 GLVAARDAKY
+420 GGCKIIRDASF
-430 QAIYGVRGK
+430 QAILGLKGK
-439 MLSVLKTTPAQILK
+439 VLNCLTSDIKKIQK
-453 NQEIN
+453 NAEIVD
-458 NLIQALGLECDNAT
+458 IIKALGLQWGIDNSVI
-472 AKLKYDKKKLR
+472 YDESKLR
-483 YHKIIAAADA
+483 YDKLIIAADRDVDGAHIQSLICTMLWVLI
-493 DPDGWAIENLLFNIL
+493 PDIIL
-508 WYLCPDLIIEGHV
+508 DGHV
-521 YSAVPPLYRI
+521 YIALPPLY
-531 TNQKNEYIYIK
+531 K
-542 GDAEL
+542 AEWNK
-547 QEYKDKYGEKT
+547 QYKYLDDKKALEDFKKDHKDFTLTYF
-558 IKVLARNKGLGE
+558 KGLGE
-570 QDSDELSYALLEQ
+570 ASPEELGGMIMNPK
-583 ETRNVVQLQVN
+583 TRNIQQITVD
-594 DIGKLDKV
+594 DIGLAEKTINNLMGSDTQAKKEFV
-602 FNDLYGKKVEP
+602 FGNKIKE
-613 RVKFLLEHL
+613 
-622 EEAHID
+622 IM

>member
-1 MADKNLYNED
+1 MVDKNLYNED

-59 IIQTKEDGVCFVE
+59 IVQTKEDGVCSVE

-115 GLNGIGLKLVTFLSQ
+115 GLNGIGLKLVTFLSE
-130 WLEVVSYQ
+130 WLEVLTYQ
-138 NGKSE
+138 KGKSE
-143 KLRFENGIIVDKKIG
+143 KLRFENGIIVDKKIE
-158 KAIDKG
+158 KITNKN

-176 YFKTDKVDNKF
+176 YFKTDRVDNKF

-199 NDLTIVFNDKE
+199 NDLTIVFNDNK
-210 IRHSSIEDI
+210 IHHSSIEDI
-219 ISIKAGNNIEIV
+219 IPIKAGKNIEIV
-231 DNHFLIEDKNFKLA
+231 DNHFIIEDKDFKLA

-251 SMANIIPYVNYGLT
+251 SAANIIPYINYGLT

-278 TRIFNNWA
+278 TRVFNNWA
-286 KQNGLLAA
+286 KQNGLLKT

-332 NSDFSSVLS
+332 NSDFSSVLG

-349 NNPKDAEAII
+349 NNPKDAKAII

-364 ARKAAEAAKKARAA
+364 ACKAAEAAKKARTA
-378 VKKKAEEK
+378 VKNRQKAANNK
-386 KDKLFKLPTT
+386 VKILHPDKLKDAEYLGEDST
-396 LTDCWT
+396 L
-402 KDRSEAELFICE
+402 LIVE
-414 GKSAAA
+414 GK
-420 GLVAARDAKY
+420 
-430 QAIYGVRGK
+430 
-439 MLSVLKTTPAQILK
+439 
-453 NQEIN
+453 
-458 NLIQALGLECDNAT
+458 
-472 AKLKYDKKKLR
+472 
-483 YHKIIAAADA
+483 
-493 DPDGWAIENLLFNIL
+493 
-508 WYLCPDLIIEGHV
+508 
-521 YSAVPPLYRI
+521 
-531 TNQKNEYIYIK
+531 
-542 GDAEL
+542 
-547 QEYKDKYGEKT
+547 
-558 IKVLARNKGLGE
+558 
-570 QDSDELSYALLEQ
+570 
-583 ETRNVVQLQVN
+583 
-594 DIGKLDKV
+594 
-602 FNDLYGKKVEP
+602 
-613 RVKFLLEHL
+613 
-622 EEAHID
+622 